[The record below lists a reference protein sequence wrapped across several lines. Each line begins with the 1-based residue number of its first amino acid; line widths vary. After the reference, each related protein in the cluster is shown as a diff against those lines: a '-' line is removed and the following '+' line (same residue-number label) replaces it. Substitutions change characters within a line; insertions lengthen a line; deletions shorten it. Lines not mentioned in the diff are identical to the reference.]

1 MATACDI
8 FEGLLPTAYVEKITL
23 DGGGGVLLQS
33 NPHIDHE
40 SEPEF
45 ALSDKFGNNLLVKP
59 EIPTVLKTPESAQG
73 LTCTIDL
80 VIKDTLMEGVPSWYT
95 NQDFTKY
102 LKLKIIKSTHPD
114 IDESLKGNIN
124 YEPPT
129 SLNIHHE
136 VQESSIQAM
145 LNDLENQGYEASKDL
160 YSTTNANGDTVY
172 SFPFNF
178 KFLTPKLEPTHL
190 SFFVY
195 AYIQIEGPGGLQEEL
210 NLTIP
215 NTIKNLNG
223 YVVFEPIVR
232 NGNVVK
238 QRTDYYLPSSE
249 IWEGPRTEYQGSY
262 YTGQG
267 VVIDPTGRPVS
278 DQTTEILT
286 PVNMPNN
293 KIQDFRIIP
302 KLLKMTMDTG
312 GLETRLQN
320 LGFDFEKT
328 RLKKVPLFSDF
339 WLARDEKNQCRFM
352 FGFEQ
357 NKALVEL
364 SEYSELLKRA
374 IEKNADKGQTLIDSA
389 LAYGGITSI
398 SVFRRRVEPTPT
410 NNRLGVPYVA
420 EKPFDENTSEIT
432 IISLNDTFV
441 KLGRRS
447 AIGSL
452 KLENISYPDQDENPN
467 AILHYSGMDRQVGG
481 LSDGHYQYGVEI
493 QLKDGL
499 YFLLKSFHRR
509 LLLGNTRLKRYYEK
523 ASVPAFKVGANGNSA
538 VTEHGAYDSRLNR
551 FTEKFASNQLSQPVT
566 EQAWIQAIALYIDT
580 LDSLQIFNDQTV
592 GIGIDEVGDALREIS
607 SPDSGTPEGI
617 LIVVKLIDDLIN
629 QLALLLNIDIK
640 NNQTRDTILKNGKAY
655 NPSRLESGRPEYRD
669 RTIRIKHYFDNS
681 FDRNVLNAT
690 GIDYL
695 NVRQA
700 SNDLG
705 LRTVDGGDYESE
717 LKKEA
722 TDFGIGSQTE
732 RANWISTFSPAQ
744 IAIEGET
751 SVLRENP
758 GNRGNANITDNIQ
771 ATVTYYNNH
780 GNIQGNAAA
789 GYARQTATDTNAS
802 NVAADI
808 LQTKNLV
815 IETLNELPANN
826 EACLGTKKITKKQ
839 KTPASE
845 YLSSTSNFLSEGLI
859 SDDNDNAYSVRDQ
872 LASIGAG
879 ISIVDGSNVTRR
891 ASVAGSGAN
900 TAEAPS
906 LLRTLSRTFSRDVT
920 ANTRRK
926 PTRRVNRRT
935 GNVTAD
941 ASQAANNSSERAT
954 LFSPGNQG
962 ALNSLRNKFFNSPYD
977 ATAAAEEFNELP
989 VQARHALEEGMNGAR
1004 YLQEDGA
1011 FVINY
1016 GLLASVEVFNGYG
1029 LNNPNWIPLDYDI
1042 YRTLSGEP
1050 EQIKV
1055 LCRLKEY
1062 NNDDLGM
1069 GEQSGMKLP
1078 IFHQYFLLSP
1088 VKSDELIVGEEAV
1101 REERLS
1107 ILQQA
1112 INYTN
1117 AGHASISGVSMTEA
1131 GHQHQFILNEDG
1143 SGLLYEA
1150 CNPDHPTVCH
1160 THMIENFQIQS
1171 GHSTNI
1177 DPEHGTAHH
1186 IHKFPS
1192 DIVRLIRNLI
1202 PNATVQET
1210 REIVRE
1216 ATSGTRPTS
1225 ERRAKRLAARGA
1237 MGSRLRRNSVVRA
1250 AAGRA
1255 QRRAGRRA
1263 ATMGPTA
1270 TTTTRPGG
1278 TRRVRGGSTPT
1289 TRGTGRRHRG
1299 GQRRGT
1305 AAGRGRGG
1313 GY

>member
-114 IDESLKGNIN
+114 IDDGLKSNIN
-124 YEPPT
+124 YTPP
-129 SLNIHHE
+129 SNLSGQQYYE
-136 VQESSIQAM
+136 VEESSIQAM
-145 LNDLENQGYEASKDL
+145 LNDLENQGYKAGKDL

-178 KFLTPKLEPTHL
+178 KFLTSKLEPTHL

-223 YVVFEPIVR
+223 YAVFEPIIR
-232 NGNVVK
+232 NGSVVK

-262 YTGQG
+262 YTGDG
-267 VVIDPTGRPVS
+267 VIMDLTGQPVS

-364 SEYSELLKRA
+364 SEYSELLKKA
-374 IEKNADKGQTLIDSA
+374 IEKDADKGQILMDRA

-398 SVFRRRVEPTPT
+398 SVFRRRVKPTPT

-420 EKPFDENTSEIT
+420 EKPFDENTPEIT
-432 IISLNDTFV
+432 IISLNDTLV
-441 KLGRRS
+441 KRGRRT

-452 KLENISYPDQDENPN
+452 KLEDIFYRNSDENSN
-467 AILHYSGMDRQVGG
+467 SILHYSGVDAQVGG

-499 YFLLKSFHRR
+499 HFLLKDFHGR
-509 LLLGNTRLKRYYEK
+509 LLLKNTQLKRYYEK
-523 ASVPAFKVGANGNSA
+523 ASIPAFKVGANGNSA

-551 FTEKFASNQLSQPVT
+551 FTEKFASDQLSQPVID
-566 EQAWIQAIALYIDT
+566 QAWIQAIALYIDT

-705 LRTVDGGDYESE
+705 LRTVDGGDYEGE

-732 RANWISTFSPAQ
+732 RDNWISTFSPAQ

-751 SVLRENP
+751 TVLRENP
-758 GNRGNANITDNIQ
+758 GNRGNANIADNIQ

-789 GYARQTATDTNAS
+789 GYARHTATDTNAS

-845 YLSSTSNFLSEGLI
+845 YLSSTSNFLSEGLV
-859 SDDNDNAYSVRDQ
+859 SDDSDDAYSVRD
-872 LASIGAG
+872 LLSSIGAG
-879 ISIVDGSNVTRR
+879 VSIVDGSNVTRR

-906 LLRTLSRTFSRDVT
+906 LLRTISRVFSNDVT
-920 ANTRRK
+920 ENTRRE
-926 PTRRVNRRT
+926 PVRRANRRT

-954 LFSPGNQG
+954 LFSLGNQG
-962 ALNSLRNKFFNSPYD
+962 ALNSLKNNFFNSPYD
-977 ATAAAEEFNELP
+977 PLAAAAEFNELP
-989 VQARHALEEGMNGAR
+989 VQARTALEQGAGSAR

-1029 LNNPNWIPLDYDI
+1029 LNSPNWIPLDFDV
-1042 YRTLSGEP
+1042 YRELSASPG
-1050 EQIKV
+1050 QIKV

-1088 VKSDELIVGEEAV
+1088 VKGDELIVGEEAV
-1101 REERLS
+1101 KEERRS

-1117 AGHASISGVSMTEA
+1117 AGHASISGVTSMEV
-1131 GHQHQFILNEDG
+1131 GVYHSHQFIINEDG

-1186 IHKFPS
+1186 IHKFPR
-1192 DIVRLIRNLI
+1192 DIVRLIRSLI

-1225 ERRAKRLAARGA
+1225 ERRAIRLAARGA
-1237 MGSRLRRNSVVRA
+1237 MGSRLRRSSVT
-1250 AAGRA
+1250 G
-1255 QRRAGRRA
+1255 
-1263 ATMGPTA
+1263 ATSAPGMTA
-1270 TTTTRPGG
+1270 TPGSGVTPGG
-1278 TRRVRGGSTPT
+1278 TGG
-1289 TRGTGRRHRG
+1289 G
-1299 GQRRGT
+1299 GG
-1305 AAGRGRGG
+1305 GG
-1313 GY
+1313 GYGA